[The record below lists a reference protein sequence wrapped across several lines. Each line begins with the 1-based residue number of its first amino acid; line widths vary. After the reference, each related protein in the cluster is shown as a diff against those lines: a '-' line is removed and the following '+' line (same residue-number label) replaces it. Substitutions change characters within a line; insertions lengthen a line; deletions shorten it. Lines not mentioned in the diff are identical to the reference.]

1 MRRSKTAFKM
11 ACRRPKG
18 DLKLRTVFWEG
29 TIQSENVLT
38 GRVFR
43 RAANDQQKAS
53 GFSPRGKFSPQ
64 PQTHSKRDY
73 EPEVEPDV
81 DEDPVEFE
89 VVELLDELP
98 VPSLEAELEFEPE
111 PEPESVFVFVS
122 LAPLAPSVFA
132 VAPDS
137 EPDSELDP
145 LLFPA

>member
-1 MRRSKTAFKM
+1 MTES
-11 ACRRPKG
+11 
-18 DLKLRTVFWEG
+18 
-29 TIQSENVLT
+29 VLT

-43 RAANDQQKAS
+43 RAANHRQKTL

-64 PQTHSKRDY
+64 PQTHSKRLY

-81 DEDPVEFE
+81 DEDVVELE

-111 PEPESVFVFVS
+111 LDPELDPEPEPESVFVFVS

-132 VAPDS
+132 AAPDS
-137 EPDSELDP
+137 DPASEPDP